1 MINFGLLEASG
12 VDFGSIFELF
22 LSHFGASERLWEAT
36 LEREPG
42 GAQKVRKIA
51 NTPLEF
57 QLFFLLRFVCFFIP
71 SGGGGASTHLEKPS
85 FRMEGIA
92 FFACAFFGAQRKR
105 IELQDKLPTKTRPD
119 GEAKNKRQ
127 SIIE

>member
-12 VDFGSIFELF
+12 VDFGSILELF
-22 LSHFGASERLWEAT
+22 LSNFGASERLWEAT

-57 QLFFLLRFVCFFIP
+57 QLFFLLRFVCFLSLLAAAAQARTLKNQVFAWRVLP
-71 SGGGGASTHLEKPS
+71 FSLVRFLARSEK
-85 FRMEGIA
+85 
-92 FFACAFFGAQRKR
+92 
-105 IELQDKLPTKTRPD
+105 
-119 GEAKNKRQ
+119 
-127 SIIE
+127 

>member
-1 MINFGLLEASG
+1 MSNFGLLEAS
-12 VDFGSIFELF
+12 DFGLIWELF

-57 QLFFLLRFVCFFIP
+57 QLFFLLRFVYFFYP
-71 SGGGGASTHLEKPS
+71 
-85 FRMEGIA
+85 FWRWR
-92 FFACAFFGAQRKR
+92 RKHA
-105 IELQDKLPTKTRPD
+105 P
-119 GEAKNKRQ
+119 
-127 SIIE
+127 